1 MTRPQP
7 GPIGIY
13 KLIMVILCC
22 ISMLVK
28 FISNLT
34 SLHCI
39 IITQTLNELLV
50 NLDTWIQE
58 NMKISVDVNFK
69 QFISVKPVL
78 LTNCG
83 ICFTMYI
90 SLIIWFISLSHCVT
104 KHPVSLNKI
113 YLPMPVFCHLHL
125 VCFFGRQIKISCAGS
140 RGGIWWL
147 WCGSWGENECNSGKG
162 WLDVYGFMFLL
173 SFFMTSSQQN
183 LSI

>member
-1 MTRPQP
+1 MRSREFLTRPQP

-58 NMKISVDVNFK
+58 NMKISVDVNYK
-69 QFISVKPVL
+69 QFITVKPVL
-78 LTNCG
+78 LT
-83 ICFTMYI
+83 
-90 SLIIWFISLSHCVT
+90 
-104 KHPVSLNKI
+104 
-113 YLPMPVFCHLHL
+113 
-125 VCFFGRQIKISCAGS
+125 
-140 RGGIWWL
+140 
-147 WCGSWGENECNSGKG
+147 
-162 WLDVYGFMFLL
+162 
-173 SFFMTSSQQN
+173 
-183 LSI
+183 